1 MLKKAFPDLIFA
13 ADAEGSGKPA
23 SCVRALDMFCPIAGA
38 EAQFAAIASKSKKL
52 DIRVVGLRNSLDV
65 SLRRRKGGEMK
76 TEVYFGESR
85 FCFVADML
93 PFEADKL
100 PQGKKEE

>member
-38 EAQFAAIASKSKKL
+38 EAQFSSTASKSQ
-52 DIRVVGLRNSLDV
+52 
-65 SLRRRKGGEMK
+65 KGK
-76 TEVYFGESR
+76 
-85 FCFVADML
+85 VA
-93 PFEADKL
+93 K
-100 PQGKKEE
+100 